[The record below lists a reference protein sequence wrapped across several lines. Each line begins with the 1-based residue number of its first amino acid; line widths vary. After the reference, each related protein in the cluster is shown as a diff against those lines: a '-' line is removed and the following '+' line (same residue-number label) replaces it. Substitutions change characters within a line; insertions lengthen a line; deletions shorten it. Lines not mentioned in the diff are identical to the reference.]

1 MRAQPDRLLGGLA
14 GNHRRRSGPGP
25 RAAPQQRG
33 PQVLDIIEAMEEPRG
48 KLMSMLRDLALSLP
62 DVEERTVYDGFCRH
76 WTPAYYLG
84 DRQLFHVHNF
94 RSGLRATMFVGVNSL
109 EPLILDSDSV
119 AQDLRATLA
128 KTRGN
133 RGTKQFKLPIDSEED
148 VAAFRE
154 LVLIKWELGKARP
167 G

>member
-1 MRAQPDRLLGGLA
+1 MEI
-14 GNHRRRSGPGP
+14 
-25 RAAPQQRG
+25 
-33 PQVLDIIEAMEEPRG
+33 VEAMEEPRG
-48 KLMSMLRDLALSLP
+48 KLMVMLRDLALALS
-62 DVEERTVYDGFCRH
+62 DVEERAVYDGFCRH

-119 AQDLRATLA
+119 APDLRAALA
-128 KTRGN
+128 KTQGN
-133 RGTKQFKLPIDSEED
+133 RGTKQFKLPIDSERD

-154 LVLIKWELGKARP
+154 FVLIKWELGRARP

>member
-1 MRAQPDRLLGGLA
+1 MRTQPDRLLGGLA

-33 PQVLDIIEAMEEPRG
+33 PQVLDIIEAMEGPRG
-48 KLMSMLRDLALSLP
+48 KLMAMLRDLALSLP
-62 DVEERTVYDGFCRH
+62 EVEERTVYDGFCRH
-76 WTPAYYLG
+76 WTPAYQLG

-94 RSGLRATMFVGVNSL
+94 RSGLRATMFVGVNNL

-119 AQDLRATLA
+119 AQDLRAALA
-128 KTRGN
+128 ETQGN
-133 RGTKQFKLPIDSEED
+133 RGTKQFKMPIDSEED

-154 LVLIKWELGKARP
+154 LVLIKWELGRSRP